1 VISLTGLFKPEEVI
15 MAQEDKPVVVLK
27 VNDREVEINSF
38 VQGVI
43 RNIVMGVLSSLKL
56 DDEAETVELRIHQP

>member
-1 VISLTGLFKPEEVI
+1 
-15 MAQEDKPVVVLK
+15 MAQEDTPVVVLR

-43 RNIVMGVLSSLKL
+43 RNIVMGVISSLRL
-56 DDEAETVELRIHQP
+56 DDVARKVELKINHS